1 MLEKSL
7 ATLFALLILATLI
20 NRFLL
25 WRLPERKGGEVTL
38 RIRTWW
44 GIVICFS
51 MVISGPRWMTLT
63 FFALISFLAL
73 KILYAYICTF
83 SALVILG
90 YSS

>member
-20 NRFLL
+20 NRFLV
-25 WRLPERKGGEVTL
+25 WRLPERKGGGYITYSYLVGHRHLFFTGDFRSTL
-38 RIRTWW
+38 DDVDVFCADKFS
-44 GIVICFS
+44 GIE
-51 MVISGPRWMTLT
+51 R
-63 FFALISFLAL
+63 
-73 KILYAYICTF
+73 ILYAYICTF